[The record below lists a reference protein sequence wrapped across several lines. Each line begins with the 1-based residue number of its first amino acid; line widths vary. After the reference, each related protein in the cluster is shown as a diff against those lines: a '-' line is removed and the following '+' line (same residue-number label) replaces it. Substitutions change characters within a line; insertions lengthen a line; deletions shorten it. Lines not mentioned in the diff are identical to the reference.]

1 MLQISLFIA
10 AKGYVIAYEKYNLQN
25 MYMYMFMVFLYIFP
39 FMIVVAFYLM
49 VGLIMIFYKME
60 RKMEFLQYMFSL
72 RRVQKRLVSVAVD
85 SLFLLSAFWA
95 ALLVRLDTF
104 SVLANSGYWLLI
116 STVVAVSIVVFFK
129 LGLYRAVLRYMGL
142 QALTAIALG
151 VAVSTIALVL
161 ISYYAD
167 LDLPRTV
174 PFIYAAF
181 ALVFVGG
188 SRAVVRSFVSA
199 GMKRVGEP
207 VIIYGAGVSGRQLV
221 TALVQSHE
229 YYPFA
234 FVDDDKNLHGTVIQG
249 VHVHSPSIIKK
260 LIKQKA
266 VTKVLLA
273 IPSASRSRR
282 QEILLQLEP
291 LLAQVLTLPAMADLV
306 SGNKLYSD
314 IKEVEIDDLL
324 GRDSV
329 TPSQDLLAGN
339 IKGKVVMV
347 TGAGGSIGSELCRQ
361 ILKQAP
367 KKLVLFE
374 LSEFGLYAIE
384 RELNA
389 TALELGLDVKIF
401 PMMGSVQR
409 ENRVKAIMESF
420 GVQTVYHAAAYK
432 HVPLVEHNVVEGV
445 RNNVFGTLYT
455 ARAAIEAKVETFVLV
470 STDKAVRPTNVMGT
484 TKRMAELVLQAF
496 AKEKHSTRFCM
507 VRFGN
512 VLGSSGSVV
521 PLFRTQ
527 IANGGPVTVTH
538 PEITRFFMTIPE
550 ASQLVIQAGAMG
562 KGGDV
567 FVLDMGKSV
576 KIVDLASKMIRLSGF
591 EVRSDTNPDGD
602 IDIEFSGLR
611 PGEKL
616 YEELLIGDDVTGTE
630 HERIMT
636 ANENYL
642 SWAEYSKILERL
654 DIACHEFNHEAI
666 RDILL
671 TTPTG
676 FAPTD
681 GICDLLYQQ
690 KAKNSVSQ
698 NKVVNFAS

>member
-1 MLQISLFIA
+1 M
-10 AKGYVIAYEKYNLQN
+10 
-25 MYMYMFMVFLYIFP
+25 M
-39 FMIVVAFYLM
+39 
-49 VGLIMIFYKME
+49 GLKMD
-60 RKMEFLQYMFSL
+60 FLQSMFSL
-72 RRVQKRLVSVAVD
+72 KRAHKRIVSVAID
-85 SLFLLSAFWA
+85 SFFLCVAFWA
-95 ALLVRLDTF
+95 ALLVRVDDVN
-104 SVLANSGYWLLI
+104 VLVNSQYWLLLI
-116 STVVAVSIVVFFK
+116 LVLPLSIIGFIKF
-129 LGLYRAVLRYMGL
+129 GLYRAVLRYMGL
-142 QALTAIALG
+142 QALTAILLG
-151 VAVSTIALVL
+151 VIISTIALVL
-161 ISYYAD
+161 IAYYTDAQ
-167 LDLPRTV
+167 LPRTV
-174 PFIYAAF
+174 PIIYAAF

-188 SRAVVRSFVSA
+188 TRAIVRSLVGS
-199 GMKRVGEP
+199 GMKRNGEP

-234 FVDDDKNLHGTVIQG
+234 FVDDDEAVQGSVIQG
-249 VHVHSPSIIKK
+249 VHVHSPSIIRK
-260 LIKQKA
+260 LINQKA
-266 VTKVLLA
+266 ATKVLLA

-291 LLAQVLTLPAMADLV
+291 LSVQVLTLPAMADLV

-329 TPSQDLLAGN
+329 SPRQDLLTAN
-339 IKGKVVMV
+339 IKNKVVMV

-374 LSEFGLYAIE
+374 LSEFALYSIE
-384 RELNA
+384 RELSA
-389 TALELGLDVKIF
+389 IALELGLNVRIL
-401 PMMGSVQR
+401 PMMGSVQK
-409 ENRVKAIMESF
+409 ENRVQAVMEAF

-455 ARAAIEAKVETFVLV
+455 ARAAIKAKVETFVLV

-521 PLFRTQ
+521 PLFRKQ

-576 KIVDLASKMIRLSGF
+576 KIVDLATKMIRLSGF
-591 EVRSDTNPDGD
+591 EVKNELNPDGD
-602 IDIEFSGLR
+602 VAIEFTGLR

-636 ANENYL
+636 ANELHL
-642 SWAEYSKILERL
+642 SWAEYSVILDGL
-654 DIACHEFNHEAI
+654 DKACHDFDHEKI
-666 RDILL
+666 REILL
-671 TTPTG
+671 STPTG

-681 GICDLLYQQ
+681 GICDLLFQQ
-690 KAKNSVSQ
+690 REKISDSKR
-698 NKVVNFAS
+698 KVVNLVS